1 MSLPSSIVKSGVD
14 SSTGRVIRLLPQLSN
29 LRLINYFGME
39 PARHSFGDPGAL
51 TIWGAFLLSGSN
63 TGESLQIEVSRSH
76 TMRRTAIL
84 LAGFAI
90 FLTIG
95 ATAQES
101 RSEISL
107 QGTGFFTKD
116 TNGQG
121 ISRTTTDTGGFQVGY
136 RYNFNRWLAAE
147 ADYGYDR
154 NTNKYFGGGFGEASV
169 QANVHAVT
177 GDVVVKLPLRLK
189 GITTYALA
197 GGGGLIFD
205 PTGNFGGSVPGASS
219 QGRGAFLYGA
229 GADYAFT
236 RHFSLRAEYRGFVYK
251 NPDFG
256 LRALNTDSWTH
267 TAQPSAGI
275 VFHF

>member
-1 MSLPSSIVKSGVD
+1 
-14 SSTGRVIRLLPQLSN
+14 
-29 LRLINYFGME
+29 
-39 PARHSFGDPGAL
+39 
-51 TIWGAFLLSGSN
+51 
-63 TGESLQIEVSRSH
+63 
-76 TMRRTAIL
+76 MRRTAIM
-84 LAGFAI
+84 LAGFVTL
-90 FLTIG
+90 LTLG
-95 ATAQES
+95 AAAQEN

-107 QGTGFFTKD
+107 QGTGFFTRD

-121 ISRTTTDTGGFQVGY
+121 ISRTATDTGGFQVGY
-136 RYNFNRWLAAE
+136 RYNINRWLAAE
-147 ADYGYDR
+147 GNYGFGR
-154 NTNKYFGGGFGEASV
+154 NTQGYFGSFGESRV

-177 GDVVVKLPLRLK
+177 GDLVVKLPLPIRR
-189 GITTYALA
+189 ISPYALA
-197 GGGGLIFD
+197 GGGSLIFD
-205 PTGNFGGSVPGASS
+205 PTGNTGGSVPGIGS

-229 GADYAFT
+229 GADYALS